1 MALLG
6 FMKRIFLPGE
16 LHGQRSLAGYSAWG
30 GKEWDT
36 TEQLT
41 HTIAIHTHIH
51 THTHTCARTHIPQQ
65 TFSEGEWADKFGA
78 AALGFFGK
86 PVMLSFSR

>member
-16 LHGQRSLAGYSAWG
+16 LRGQRSLAGYSAWG
-30 GKEWDT
+30 GKESDT

-51 THTHTCARTHIPQQ
+51 THTHTHVRAHTHTPANILRGRVGRQVWSCCP
-65 TFSEGEWADKFGA
+65 GILWKAGYVV
-78 AALGFFGK
+78 L
-86 PVMLSFSR
+86 